1 MILLPF
7 RESRALKSVSVFVCL
22 IRVFSSARKVFDCLF
37 CCLFCFYLLVFFF
50 FRCFRREARWVFE
63 VSLFPQGTLCRQLNH
78 SPDYKTNHSTSPDA
92 RHVILRKQLSYS
104 YVLDN

>member
-50 FRCFRREARWVFE
+50 FFVVSAEKRDGYLKFLCFRRE
-63 VSLFPQGTLCRQLNH
+63 LFAD
-78 SPDYKTNHSTSPDA
+78 S
-92 RHVILRKQLSYS
+92 
-104 YVLDN
+104 

>member
-1 MILLPF
+1 MSFFPQGKFWLFVLLLVLF
-7 RESRALKSVSVFVCL
+7 LFACFFFVVFVC
-22 IRVFSSARKVFDCLF
+22 
-37 CCLFCFYLLVFFF
+37 

-78 SPDYKTNHSTSPDA
+78 SRDCKTNHSTTSPDA

-104 YVLDN
+104 YVLDS

>member
-7 RESRALKSVSVFVCL
+7 RESRALESVSVSVCL

-50 FRCFRREARWVFE
+50 FVVSAEKRDGYLKFRCFRRE
-63 VSLFPQGTLCRQLNH
+63 LFADT
-78 SPDYKTNHSTSPDA
+78 
-92 RHVILRKQLSYS
+92 
-104 YVLDN
+104 